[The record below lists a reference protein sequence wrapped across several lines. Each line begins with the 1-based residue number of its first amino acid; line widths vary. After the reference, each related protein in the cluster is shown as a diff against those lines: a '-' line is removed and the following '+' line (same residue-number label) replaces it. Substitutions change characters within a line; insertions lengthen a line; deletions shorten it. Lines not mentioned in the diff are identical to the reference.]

1 MLSFLCLYITLIS
14 LCTAMVNAGRGGS
27 FIKGLGVG
35 IPVAVL
41 SALALWGLLH
51 LFVQSVTV

>member
-1 MLSFLCLYITLIS
+1 MLSFLSLYITSIS
-14 LCTAMVNAGRGGS
+14 LCMAMVNAGRGGS

>member
-1 MLSFLCLYITLIS
+1 M
-14 LCTAMVNAGRGGS
+14 ANAGRGGS

-35 IPVAVL
+35 IPIAVL
-41 SALALWGLLH
+41 SGLVLWGLLH

>member
-1 MLSFLCLYITLIS
+1 
-14 LCTAMVNAGRGGS
+14 MVNAGRGGS

-35 IPVAVL
+35 IAVAVL